1 MPSAYYDQ
9 VSKLPQIVPA
19 AVTAF
24 SPGGERVLL
33 DFVPQHL
40 AYLEHHGADG
50 VLTLGTNG
58 EGVSLSM
65 DERKEVIDAVIT
77 HRGRLGVFAG
87 TGCTALPET
96 ISLTNYAIERGVDGV
111 MIVPPYYFKN
121 LPTKGLIA
129 YYDALMSALPSQRK
143 VLLYNI
149 PSHSGVEISDNLVD
163 ALLERHEERLLGV
176 KDTSGDI
183 ETTRRYIERY
193 PQLAIYNGSDSNTA
207 LAAEAGAAGA
217 ISAVGNVFPDRV
229 AAAWEAGE
237 AGDNP
242 EGVEEA
248 QAELTKVR
256 DFITK
261 FPSHSAIKHLL
272 HFAAGLPLTSV
283 RPPLRDLTPAEGKTI
298 ELEAHNL

>member
-1 MPSAYYDQ
+1 MS
-9 VSKLPQIVPA
+9 VLPQIVPA

-24 SPGGERVLL
+24 SPGGGRVLL

-65 DERKEVIDAVIT
+65 EERKEVIDAVIT

-87 TGCTALPET
+87 TGCTALTDT
-96 ISLTNYAIERGVDGV
+96 IELSGYAIERGVDGV
-111 MIVPPYYFKN
+111 MIVPPFFFKDV
-121 LPTKGLIA
+121 PVEGLIA
-129 YYDALMSALPSQRK
+129 YYDAVMSALPAQRK

-149 PSHSGVEISDNLVD
+149 PSHSGVQISHELVD
-163 ALLERHEERLLGV
+163 ALLERHEERLLGI
-176 KDTSGDI
+176 KDTSGRI
-183 ETTRRYIERY
+183 ENTKRYIERY

-229 AAAWEAGE
+229 AAAWQAGTT
-237 AGDNP
+237 G

-248 QAELTKVR
+248 QAELTNVR
-256 DFITK
+256 DFLTK

-272 HFAAGLPLTSV
+272 HIAAGLPLTSV
-283 RPPLRDLTPAEGKTI
+283 RPPLRDLTPAEAKTV

>member
-1 MPSAYYDQ
+1 MSA
-9 VSKLPQIVPA
+9 LPQIVPA

-65 DERKEVIDAVIT
+65 EERKEVIDAVIT

-87 TGCTALPET
+87 TGCAALPDT
-96 ISLTNYAIERGVDGV
+96 IELSGYAIERGVDGV
-111 MIVPPYYFKN
+111 MIVPPFYFKDV
-121 LPTKGLIA
+121 PTAGLIA
-129 YYDALMSALPSQRK
+129 YYDSVLGALPAQRK

-149 PSHSGVEISDNLVD
+149 PSHSGVEISDELVD
-163 ALLERHEERLLGV
+163 ALVERHEDRLLGI

-183 ETTRRYIERY
+183 ARTRRFIERY
-193 PQLAIYNGSDSNTA
+193 PKLAIYNGSDSNTA
-207 LAAEAGAAGA
+207 LAAKAGATGA
-217 ISAVGNVFPDRV
+217 ISAVGNIFPDRV
-229 AAAWEAGE
+229 AAAWRAGQTGE
-237 AGDNP
+237 KVD
-242 EGVEEA
+242 EA
-248 QAELTKVR
+248 QAELTKVGEFLR
-256 DFITK
+256 K

-272 HFAAGLPLTSV
+272 HIAAGLPLTSV
-283 RPPLRDLTPAEGKTI
+283 RPPLRDLTPEEAKTVG
-298 ELEAHNL
+298 LEAHNL

>member
-1 MPSAYYDQ
+1 MSA
-9 VSKLPQIVPA
+9 LPQIVPA

-65 DERKEVIDAVIT
+65 EERKEVIDAVIT

-87 TGCTALPET
+87 TGCVALPET
-96 ISLTNYAIERGVDGV
+96 IELSRYAIERDVDGV
-111 MIVPPYYFKN
+111 MIVPPFFFKDV
-121 LPTKGLIA
+121 PVEGLIA
-129 YYDALMSALPSQRK
+129 YYDALMSALPPQRK

-149 PSHSGVEISDNLVD
+149 PSHSGVEISDELVD
-163 ALLERHEERLLGV
+163 ALLERHEERLLGI
-176 KDTSGDI
+176 KDTSGSI
-183 ETTRRYIERY
+183 ENTKRLIDRY
-193 PQLAIYNGSDSNTA
+193 PQLEIYNGSDSNTA
-207 LAAEAGAAGA
+207 LAAAAGATGA
-217 ISAVGNVFPDRV
+217 ISAAGNVFPDRV
-229 AAAWEAGE
+229 LAAWEAGK
-237 AGDNP
+237 AGESAENM
-242 EGVEEA
+242 EET

-256 DFITK
+256 DFIAK
-261 FPSHSAIKHLL
+261 FPPHSAIKHLL
-272 HFAAGLPLTSV
+272 HVAAGLPLTSV
-283 RPPLRDLTPAEGKTI
+283 RPPLRDLTPDEAKTV

>member
-1 MPSAYYDQ
+1 MS
-9 VSKLPQIVPA
+9 SLPKIVPA

-65 DERKEVIDAVIT
+65 EERKEVIDAVVT
-77 HRGRLGVFAG
+77 HRGRLGIFAG
-87 TGCTALPET
+87 TGCASLPET
-96 ISLTNYAIERGVDGV
+96 IELSGYAIERGVDGV
-111 MIVPPYYFKN
+111 MIVPPFYFKDV
-121 LPTKGLIA
+121 PTAGLIA
-129 YYDALMSALPSQRK
+129 YYEAVMSALPAGRK

-149 PSHSGVEISDNLVD
+149 PSHSGVEVSDELVD
-163 ALLERHEERLLGV
+163 ALVERQEDRLLGI
-176 KDTSGDI
+176 KDTSGNI
-183 ETTRRYIERY
+183 ERTRRYIERY
-193 PQLAIYNGSDSNTA
+193 PKLAIYNGSDSNTA
-207 LAAEAGAAGA
+207 LAAEAGATGA

-229 AAAWEAGE
+229 AAAWKAGE
-237 AGDNP
+237 AGGD
-242 EGVEEA
+242 EEAVEEA

-256 DFITK
+256 DFLGK

-272 HFAAGLPLTSV
+272 HVAAGLPLTSV
-283 RPPLRDLTPAEGKTI
+283 RPPLRDLTPEEAKTV